1 MYEEFYGLTEPPFS
15 LTPDPH
21 YFYRSES
28 HNRAHELLSY
38 GIHRREGFM
47 VLYGDIGMGKTT
59 LCRTV
64 LESTDN
70 DVHTAL
76 LLNPFL
82 SEMDLIKAVLDDFG
96 VTIPANDND
105 PQGERR
111 KASSLDNKQE
121 MINALNAFLLENN
134 ATGGRAVVL
143 IDEAQNIPLGTLEQ
157 IRVLSNLETEK
168 QKLLQIVLIGQ
179 MNLLDVLSAPE
190 LRQLHQRISIKSEL
204 IPLTKEEVAD
214 YLRHRLSV
222 AGGSQRKI
230 AFSMDGVN
238 EIYSYSG
245 GVPRLINLIADRSL
259 LAGMS
264 LGLSKID
271 RKAVSK
277 AVEALQLPRKPSV
290 HGMDSPQKGEWGKRI
305 ALTLGLSLVLATV
318 VVLAMYLGGYYR

>member
-38 GIHRREGFM
+38 GITRREGFM

-64 LESTDN
+64 LETTDN
-70 DVHTAL
+70 NVHTAL

-96 VTIPANDND
+96 VTVPADENA
-105 PQGERR
+105 PQGAQR
-111 KASSLDNKQE
+111 KASSLGNKQE
-121 MINALNAFLLENN
+121 MINALNAFLLKNN
-134 ATGGRAVVL
+134 ESGGRAVVL

-157 IRVLSNLETEK
+157 IRVLSNLETDK

-179 MNLLDVLSAPE
+179 MNLLDVLSAPQ
-190 LRQLHQRISIKSEL
+190 LRQLHQRISIKCEL
-204 IPLTKEEVAD
+204 IPLTKEEVFD
-214 YLRHRLSV
+214 YLRHRLGV
-222 AGGSQRKI
+222 AGASQRKI
-230 AFSMDGVN
+230 SFALDGVN

-277 AVEALQLPRKPSV
+277 AVEALQLQRRPAV
-290 HGMDSPQKGEWGKRI
+290 HGMEPQKGQWGKRI
-305 ALTLGLSLVLATV
+305 ALTVGLSLLLATV
-318 VVLAMYLGGYYR
+318 LILVMYLGGYSR

>member
-1 MYEEFYGLTEPPFS
+1 
-15 LTPDPH
+15 
-21 YFYRSES
+21 
-28 HNRAHELLSY
+28 
-38 GIHRREGFM
+38 M

-64 LESTDN
+64 LETTDN
-70 DVHTAL
+70 NVHTAL

-96 VTIPANDND
+96 VTVPADENA
-105 PQGERR
+105 PQGAQR
-111 KASSLDNKQE
+111 KASSLGNKQE
-121 MINALNAFLLENN
+121 MINALNSFLLKNN
-134 ATGGRAVVL
+134 ETGGRAVVL

-157 IRVLSNLETEK
+157 IRVLSNLETDK

-190 LRQLHQRISIKSEL
+190 LRQLHQRISIKCEL
-204 IPLTKEEVAD
+204 IPLSKEEVAD

-230 AFSMDGVN
+230 SFGSDGVN

-264 LGLSKID
+264 LGLSRID

-277 AVEALQLPRKPSV
+277 AVEALHLQRRPTV
-290 HGMDSPQKGEWGKRI
+290 HGMEPQKGQWGKRI
-305 ALTLGLSLVLATV
+305 ALTLALSLLLATV
-318 VVLAMYLGGYYR
+318 LILVMYLGGYSR

>member
-28 HNRAHELLSY
+28 HNRAHELLTY
-38 GIHRREGFM
+38 GITRREGFM

-70 DVHTAL
+70 NVHTAL

-96 VTIPANDND
+96 VTVPVNENE
-105 PQGERR
+105 PQGAQR
-111 KASSLDNKQE
+111 KASTLGNKQD
-121 MINALNAFLLENN
+121 MINALNAFLLKNN
-134 ATGGRAVVL
+134 ETGGRAVVL
-143 IDEAQNIPLGTLEQ
+143 IDEAQNIPLATLEQ
-157 IRVLSNLETEK
+157 IRVLSNLETDK

-230 AFSMDGVN
+230 SFSLDGVN

-277 AVEALQLPRKPSV
+277 AVEALQLTRRPTV
-290 HGMDSPQKGEWGKRI
+290 HGMESAQKGQWAKRI
-305 ALTLGLSLVLATV
+305 ALTLGLALLLAAVLILV
-318 VVLAMYLGGYYR
+318 MYLGGYSQ

>member
-1 MYEEFYGLTEPPFS
+1 MYEEYYGLTEPPFS

-21 YFYRSES
+21 YFYRSDS

-38 GIHRREGFM
+38 GITRREGFM

-64 LESTDN
+64 LETTDN
-70 DVHTAL
+70 NVHTAL

-96 VTIPANDND
+96 VTVQASEGG
-105 PQGERR
+105 PQSEQR
-111 KASSLDNKQE
+111 KASLLGNKQD
-121 MINALNAFLLENN
+121 MINALNAFLLKNN
-134 ATGGRAVVL
+134 ESGGRAVVL
-143 IDEAQNIPLGTLEQ
+143 IDEAQNIPLATLEQ
-157 IRVLSNLETEK
+157 IRVLSNLETDK

-190 LRQLHQRISIKSEL
+190 LRQLHQRISIKCEL
-204 IPLTKEEVAD
+204 VPLTKEEVND

-230 AFSMDGVN
+230 AFTLDGVS

-245 GVPRLINLIADRSL
+245 GVPRLINLIADRAL

-277 AVEALQLPRKPSV
+277 AVEALQLPRRPTV
-290 HGMDSPQKGEWGKRI
+290 HGTDSPQKGQWGKRV
-305 ALTLGLSLVLATV
+305 ALTVGLSLLLATV
-318 VVLAMYLGGYYR
+318 LVLVMYLGGYSR